1 MVDFDKVIKKLY
13 DLDFQGELIIEREIS
28 GPQQAIDIRKGI
40 TFLSRILEKYGKKKK

>member
-28 GPQQAIDIRKGI
+28 GPQQAKDIMKAKVY
-40 TFLSRILEKYGKKKK
+40 LEKLLKKYQPSK